1 MAQFFGEYS
10 RNVDDK
16 GRITIP
22 TSFRND
28 LGEGNFLIVCGS
40 GEFLSVYT
48 SDDWG
53 EYFDKLYLDDEKGRE
68 AELKELRKIARTVQ
82 QVKFD
87 AQGRVGIPDKHR
99 KHAGIGDNDEIVII
113 GVGKRIEI
121 WHKDKLED

>member
-40 GEFLSVYT
+40 GEYLTVYT

-53 EYFDKLYLDDEKGRE
+53 EYFKKHHVDDEKGHE
-68 AELKELRKIARTVQ
+68 TELEELRKIARTVQ

-99 KHAGIGDNDEIVII
+99 SHAGIGENDEITII
-113 GVGKRIEI
+113 GLGNRIEI
-121 WHKDKLED
+121 WRKDKLKD